1 MVKQRWSGSRS
12 TLSNSREKIGILGGT
27 FDPVHLGHL
36 IIAEE
41 VRSNVGLD
49 KILFVPAGVPW
60 MRENEG
66 VSAGKHRLNMVDLAV
81 KSNPHFESSSIEID
95 RQGVTYTADTLE
107 TLREDLDHEVELS
120 FIMGMD
126 VLEKFHLWKS
136 PETVVELCSLV
147 IVNRPG
153 NQAVDVNEVVKKY
166 PEAGA
171 KLRIINVPRMEIS
184 SSEIRERV
192 RQKKSLK
199 YLVSEEVIEYIDKNN
214 LYKG

>member
-1 MVKQRWSGSRS
+1 M
-12 TLSNSREKIGILGGT
+12 SNSREKIGILGGT

-192 RQKKSLK
+192 RQEKSLK

>member
-1 MVKQRWSGSRS
+1 M
-12 TLSNSREKIGILGGT
+12 SNSREKIGILGGT

-81 KSNPHFESSSIEID
+81 KSNPHFQSSSIEID

-107 TLREDLDHEVELS
+107 TLREDLNHEVELS

-153 NQAVDVNEVVKKY
+153 NQAVDVNEVVKIY

-192 RQKKSLK
+192 RQEKSLK
-199 YLVSEEVIEYIDKNN
+199 YLVSEEVIEYIDQNN

>member
-1 MVKQRWSGSRS
+1 M
-12 TLSNSREKIGILGGT
+12 SNSREKIGILGGT

-192 RQKKSLK
+192 RQEKSLK
-199 YLVSEEVIEYIDKNN
+199 YLVSEEVIEYIDQNN

>member
-1 MVKQRWSGSRS
+1 M
-12 TLSNSREKIGILGGT
+12 SNSREKIGILGGT

-41 VRSNVGLD
+41 VRSNLGLD
-49 KILFVPAGVPW
+49 KILFIPAGVPW

-81 KSNPHFESSSIEID
+81 KSNPHFQSSSIEID

-192 RQKKSLK
+192 RQEKSLK
-199 YLVSEEVIEYIDKNN
+199 YLVSEEVIEYIDQNN

>member
-1 MVKQRWSGSRS
+1 M
-12 TLSNSREKIGILGGT
+12 SNSREKIGILGGT

-41 VRSNVGLD
+41 VRSNLGLD

-81 KSNPHFESSSIEID
+81 KSNPHFQSSSIEID

-192 RQKKSLK
+192 RQEKSLK
-199 YLVSEEVIEYIDKNN
+199 YLVSEEVIAYIDQNN

>member
-1 MVKQRWSGSRS
+1 M
-12 TLSNSREKIGILGGT
+12 SNSREKIGILGGT

-41 VRSNVGLD
+41 VSSNLGLD

-81 KSNPHFESSSIEID
+81 KSNPHFQSSSIEID

-192 RQKKSLK
+192 RQEKSLK
-199 YLVSEEVIEYIDKNN
+199 YLVSEEVIEYIDQNN

>member
-1 MVKQRWSGSRS
+1 M
-12 TLSNSREKIGILGGT
+12 SNSREKIGILGGT

-41 VRSNVGLD
+41 VRSNLGLD

-81 KSNPHFESSSIEID
+81 KSNPHFQSSSIEID

-107 TLREDLDHEVELS
+107 TLLEDLDHEVELS

-192 RQKKSLK
+192 RQEKSLK
-199 YLVSEEVIEYIDKNN
+199 YLVSEEVIDYIDQNN

>member
-1 MVKQRWSGSRS
+1 M
-12 TLSNSREKIGILGGT
+12 SNSREKIGILGGT

-81 KSNPHFESSSIEID
+81 KSNPHFQSSSIEID

-184 SSEIRERV
+184 SSEIRGRV
-192 RQKKSLK
+192 RQEKSLK
-199 YLVSEEVIEYIDKNN
+199 SLVSEEVIEYIDQNN

>member
-1 MVKQRWSGSRS
+1 M
-12 TLSNSREKIGILGGT
+12 SNSREKIGILGGT

-81 KSNPHFESSSIEID
+81 KSNPHFQSSSIEID

-192 RQKKSLK
+192 RQEKSLK
-199 YLVSEEVIEYIDKNN
+199 YLVSEEVIEYIDQNN

>member
-1 MVKQRWSGSRS
+1 M
-12 TLSNSREKIGILGGT
+12 SNSREKIGILGGT

-81 KSNPHFESSSIEID
+81 KSNPHFQSSSIEID

-107 TLREDLDHEVELS
+107 TLLEDLDHEVELS

-192 RQKKSLK
+192 RQEKSLK
-199 YLVSEEVIEYIDKNN
+199 YLVSEEVIEYIDQNN

>member
-1 MVKQRWSGSRS
+1 M
-12 TLSNSREKIGILGGT
+12 SNSREKIGILGGT

-41 VRSNVGLD
+41 VRSNLGLD

-66 VSAGKHRLNMVDLAV
+66 VSAGKHRINMVDLAV
-81 KSNPHFESSSIEID
+81 KSNPHFQSSSIEID

-192 RQKKSLK
+192 RQEKSLK
-199 YLVSEEVIEYIDKNN
+199 YLVSEEVIEYIDQNN

>member
-1 MVKQRWSGSRS
+1 MKLKLFQS
-12 TLSNSREKIGILGGT
+12 LC
-27 FDPVHLGHL
+27 

-81 KSNPHFESSSIEID
+81 KSNPHFQSSSIEID

-192 RQKKSLK
+192 RQEKSLK
-199 YLVSEEVIEYIDKNN
+199 YLVSEEVIEYIDQNN

>member
-1 MVKQRWSGSRS
+1 M
-12 TLSNSREKIGILGGT
+12 SNSREKIGILGGT

-41 VRSNVGLD
+41 VRSNLGLD

-81 KSNPHFESSSIEID
+81 KSNPHFQSSSIEID

-192 RQKKSLK
+192 RQEKSLK
-199 YLVSEEVIEYIDKNN
+199 YLVSEEVIEYIDQNN

>member
-1 MVKQRWSGSRS
+1 M
-12 TLSNSREKIGILGGT
+12 SNSREKIGILGGT

-41 VRSNVGLD
+41 VRSNLGLD

-81 KSNPHFESSSIEID
+81 KSNPHFQSSSIEID

-166 PEAGA
+166 PEAAA

-192 RQKKSLK
+192 RQEKSLK
-199 YLVSEEVIEYIDKNN
+199 YLVSEEVIEYIDQNN

>member
-1 MVKQRWSGSRS
+1 MSDAVK
-12 TLSNSREKIGILGGT
+12 KIGILGGT

-41 VRSNVGLD
+41 VRSSVGLD
-49 KILFVPAGVPW
+49 KVVFVPAGVPW

-66 VSAGKHRLNMVDLAV
+66 ISSGKHRLNMVDLAV
-81 KSNPHFESSSIEID
+81 KPTPYFESSSLEID
-95 RQGVTYTADTLE
+95 REGVTYTADTLK
-107 TLREDLDHEVELS
+107 TLREELDSSVELS

-136 PETVVELCSLV
+136 PEIVVDLCNLV
-147 IVNRPG
+147 VVNRPG
-153 NQAVDVNEVVKKY
+153 NQAVDVNEVVKQF
-166 PEAGA
+166 PEAGP

-184 SSEIRERV
+184 SSGIRERV
-192 RQKKSLK
+192 KQGKSLK
-199 YLVSEEVIEYIDKNN
+199 YLLSEDVIEYIDQNN

>member
-1 MVKQRWSGSRS
+1 
-12 TLSNSREKIGILGGT
+12 LSNSREKIGILGGT

-81 KSNPHFESSSIEID
+81 KSNPHFQSSSIEID

-192 RQKKSLK
+192 RQEKSLK
-199 YLVSEEVIEYIDKNN
+199 YLVSEEVIEYIDQNN

>member
-1 MVKQRWSGSRS
+1 M
-12 TLSNSREKIGILGGT
+12 SNSREKIGILGGT

-136 PETVVELCSLV
+136 PETVVDLCSLV

-192 RQKKSLK
+192 RQEKSLK
-199 YLVSEEVIEYIDKNN
+199 YLVSEEVIEYIDQNN

>member
-1 MVKQRWSGSRS
+1 
-12 TLSNSREKIGILGGT
+12 LSNSREKIGILGGT

-41 VRSNVGLD
+41 VRSNLGLD

-81 KSNPHFESSSIEID
+81 KSNPHFQSSSIEID

-192 RQKKSLK
+192 RQEKSLK
-199 YLVSEEVIEYIDKNN
+199 YLVSEEVIEYIDQNN

>member
-1 MVKQRWSGSRS
+1 M
-12 TLSNSREKIGILGGT
+12 SNSREKIGILGGT

-81 KSNPHFESSSIEID
+81 KSNAHFQSSSIEID

-136 PETVVELCSLV
+136 PETVVEL
-147 IVNRPG
+147 
-153 NQAVDVNEVVKKY
+153 
-166 PEAGA
+166 
-171 KLRIINVPRMEIS
+171 
-184 SSEIRERV
+184 
-192 RQKKSLK
+192 
-199 YLVSEEVIEYIDKNN
+199 
-214 LYKG
+214 

>member
-1 MVKQRWSGSRS
+1 M
-12 TLSNSREKIGILGGT
+12 SNSREKIGILGGT

-41 VRSNVGLD
+41 VRSNLGLD

-66 VSAGKHRLNMVDLAV
+66 VSTGKHRLNMVDLAV
-81 KSNPHFESSSIEID
+81 KSNPHFQSSSIEID

-192 RQKKSLK
+192 RQEKSLK
-199 YLVSEEVIEYIDKNN
+199 YLVSEEVIEYIDQNN

>member
-1 MVKQRWSGSRS
+1 M
-12 TLSNSREKIGILGGT
+12 SNSREKIGILGGT